1 MTRTRTLAGVTVVLG
16 CLTLSACTDLQVPDY
31 NNPSLQDL
39 QDNPTPTKIAAAAQ
53 GLLVGTR
60 AGMSAPNGYI
70 SLLGIL
76 GRESYNFDAADP
88 RFVTEMLEGE
98 LNGGSPA
105 FGGNLWGAPYRNI
118 RNANILLTAVPQVTA
133 LSDAEKAGVA
143 GFATTVQA
151 LDLLNVIN
159 TRDAYGAPMD
169 VDIAPNADPAPIA
182 TKAEVFAQIVSLLDD
197 AKTDLQAA
205 GTAFAFGLSD
215 GFAGFDTPAAFL
227 QFNRALR
234 ARVAVY
240 NGDFSGAL
248 TALGESFVSTSASLD
263 LGVHHVY
270 STRSGDVTNGLFDPT
285 AADLLAHPSLQT
297 DAQLQADGVTRDQR
311 FLDKVLPLAE
321 ARTVRGITTQL
332 GFKIYAANTSPV
344 PIIRNEELILLR
356 AEANIGLNTVG
367 SNTAALAD
375 INVVRTTSGGL
386 ATIAL
391 VDWLAMTPDERLTEL
406 LYNKRYSLL
415 FEGGHRW
422 IDLRRYGRLT
432 QLPLD
437 LPAHRRNDKFPFPAA
452 ECDARVPKP
461 SSGCT

>member
-1 MTRTRTLAGVTVVLG
+1 MTTHTRAHTMTRTRTLAGVTVVLG

-60 AGMSAPNGYI
+60 AGMS
-70 SLLGIL
+70 
-76 GRESYNFDAADP
+76 
-88 RFVTEMLEGE
+88 E

-143 GFATTVQA
+143 GFAKTVQA

-159 TRDAYGAPMD
+159 TRDAYGAPTD

-285 AADLLAHPSLQT
+285 AADLLAHPSIQA
-297 DAQLQADGVTRDQR
+297 DAQLRADATRDLR
-311 FLDKVLPLAE
+311 FQNKVVPLPDPH
-321 ARTVRGITTQL
+321 TVRGITTQL
-332 GFKIYAANTSPV
+332 AFNVYTSNTSPV

-367 SNTAALAD
+367 SNTAALGD
-375 INVVRTTSGGL
+375 INLIRTTSG
-386 ATIAL
+386 
-391 VDWLAMTPDERLTEL
+391 
-406 LYNKRYSLL
+406 
-415 FEGGHRW
+415 
-422 IDLRRYGRLT
+422 
-432 QLPLD
+432 
-437 LPAHRRNDKFPFPAA
+437 
-452 ECDARVPKP
+452 
-461 SSGCT
+461 